1 MAALSSHVRSVSGLV
16 AQAQA
21 GLFSHAYTDAEVE
34 AFESGV
40 LEQSWMMTVAL
51 VTNVGNNF
59 SCREVTAHPSLIHMR
74 ATFQLA
80 IGDSI
85 VWWRVCAL
93 SAAWRHRIVYCTG
106 PLLIVLTSGTFL
118 HVPHPVQVG
127 PQSIEAT

>member
-40 LEQSWMMTVAL
+40 LEQSWMMTVAF
-51 VTNVGNNF
+51 VTNVDNNF
-59 SCREVTAHPSLIHMR
+59 SYREATAHPSLTHMR

-93 SAAWRHRIVYCTG
+93 WRHRIVYRTG
-106 PLLIVLTSGTFL
+106 PLLIVLTSGTSF